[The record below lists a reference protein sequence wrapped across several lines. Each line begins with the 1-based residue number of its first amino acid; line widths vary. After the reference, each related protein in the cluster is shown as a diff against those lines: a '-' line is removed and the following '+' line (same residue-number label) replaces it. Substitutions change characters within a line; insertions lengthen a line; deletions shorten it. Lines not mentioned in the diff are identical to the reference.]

1 MKVILK
7 QDVPKL
13 GKKGDIKK
21 VSDGYARNFLF
32 MKDLAIEAT
41 ASAVKHLK
49 SIQSVQNE
57 HEEKERAKNQEK
69 LDKLMKEFFVMKV
82 KCGDKG
88 KLFGSITSADIAKEL
103 SEYLGE
109 KIEKKHIVLKG
120 NLKELGTYDIQVKLP
135 RGVKG
140 KLKVKLE
147 KAD

>member
-1 MKVILK
+1 VKVILI

-13 GKKGDIKK
+13 GKKGDVKK

-32 MKDLAIEAT
+32 KREVAIEAT
-41 ASAVKHLK
+41 ESALKHLE
-49 SIQSVQNE
+49 SIQKVQNE

-88 KLFGSITSADIAKEL
+88 KLFGSITSADIAQEL
-103 SEYLGE
+103 SDYLGE
-109 KIEKKHIVLKG
+109 KIEKKHIVLNG
-120 NLKELGTYDIQVKLP
+120 NLKELGTYEVQLKLP

-140 KLKVKLE
+140 TLKVKLE
-147 KAD
+147 KAE